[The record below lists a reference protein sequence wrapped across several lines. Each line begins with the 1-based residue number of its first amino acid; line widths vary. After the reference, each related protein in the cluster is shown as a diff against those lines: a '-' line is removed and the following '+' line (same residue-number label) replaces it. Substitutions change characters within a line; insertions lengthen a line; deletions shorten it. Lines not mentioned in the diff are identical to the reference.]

1 MLLQP
6 IKAAAGEIVCHKKP
20 ARSCCD
26 TDFVGSPA
34 GIGVANIAD
43 SKVQTA
49 SLIDDDQQHFSVD
62 GYLNAFPLPTSY
74 A

>member
-1 MLLQP
+1 MEDLFGGECNMFNP
-6 IKAAAGEIVCHKKP
+6 AA

-49 SLIDDDQQHFSVD
+49 SLTDDDQQHFSVG
-62 GYLNAFPLPTSY
+62 GYLNVFSSPTS
-74 A
+74 